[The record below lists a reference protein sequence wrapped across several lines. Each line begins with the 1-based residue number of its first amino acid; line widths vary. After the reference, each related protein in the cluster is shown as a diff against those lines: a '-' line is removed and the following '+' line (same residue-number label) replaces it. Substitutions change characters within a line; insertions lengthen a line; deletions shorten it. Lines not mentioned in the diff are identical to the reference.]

1 MSDELRAAREA
12 EEKLLAEIEMA
23 KAEEA
28 EAAES
33 LQRLREANAAAEAL
47 EAWERKLLGLVL
59 ECLRDADKGLDV
71 LVSDGWDMVLE
82 HWRAR
87 PQR

>member
-1 MSDELRAAREA
+1 MSDELRAEREA
-12 EEKLLAEIEMA
+12 EEKRLAEIEMA

-28 EAAES
+28 EANRVAE
-33 LQRLREANAAAEAL
+33 AAEAL
-47 EAWERKLLGLVL
+47 EAWERKLLDLTI

-71 LVSDGWDMVLE
+71 LVSHGWDMVLE